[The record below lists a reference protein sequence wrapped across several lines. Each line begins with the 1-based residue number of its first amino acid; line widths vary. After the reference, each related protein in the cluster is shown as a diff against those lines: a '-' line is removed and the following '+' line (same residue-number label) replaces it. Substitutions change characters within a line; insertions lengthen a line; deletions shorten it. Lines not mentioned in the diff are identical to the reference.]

1 MFTKLKVMNLTND
14 ELKNHALQQLSTYS
28 KWGESVGVIL
38 IAAIISAVA
47 GCIPFGSLLIFGP
60 MALGMHGYFLRVSR
74 NGDAIL
80 NDMFDGFKNFGN
92 AFVANFLS
100 MLLIILAAIL
110 LIVPGIMVAC
120 GYSQINRIMHDNPTM
135 SGRDAMKASWQLMD
149 GKKMDFFILN
159 LSFIGWAILCIFTIG
174 IGFLFLAPYINVTN
188 SKFYDEISGNGNELV
203 DSIGQDIK
211 VV

>member
-1 MFTKLKVMNLTND
+1 MNLTND
-14 ELKNHALQQLSTYS
+14 DLKNHALQQLGNYN

-38 IAAIISAVA
+38 IAAIISTVA

-60 MALGMHGYFLRVSR
+60 LALGMNGYFLRISR

-92 AFVANFLS
+92 AFIANFLS
-100 MLLIILAAIL
+100 ILLIFLSLLL
-110 LIVPGIMVAC
+110 LIVPGIIVAC
-120 GYSQINRIMHDNPTM
+120 GYSQINRIMHDNPNM
-135 SGRDAMKASWQLMD
+135 SGIDAMKASWQLMD

-159 LSFIGWAILCIFTIG
+159 LSFIGWALLCILTLG
-174 IGFLFLAPYINVTN
+174 IGFFFLTPYINVTN
-188 SKFYDEISGNGNELV
+188 SKFYDEISGHGDEIV

>member
-1 MFTKLKVMNLTND
+1 MNLTND
-14 ELKNHALQQLSTYS
+14 DLKNHALAQLSTYS
-28 KWGESVGVIL
+28 KWGESIGVIL
-38 IAAIISAVA
+38 VAGIISTVA
-47 GCIPFGSLLIFGP
+47 GCIPFGSLIIFGP
-60 MALGMHGYFLRVSR
+60 MALGVNGYFLRVSR

-110 LIVPGIMVAC
+110 LIVPGVIVAC

-135 SGRDAMKASWQLMD
+135 SGTDAMKASWQLMD

-159 LSFIGWAILCIFTIG
+159 LSFIGWAILCIFTFG
-174 IGFLFLAPYINVTN
+174 IGFLFLSPYVSVTN
-188 SKFYDEISGNGNELV
+188 SKFYDEISGRSDELV
-203 DSIGQDIK
+203 ESIGQDIK

>member
-1 MFTKLKVMNLTND
+1 MNLTND
-14 ELKNHALQQLSTYS
+14 DLKNHALQQLSTYN
-28 KWGESVGVIL
+28 KWGESIGVIL

-47 GCIPFGSLLIFGP
+47 GCIPFGSLVIFGP
-60 MALGMHGYFLRVSR
+60 MALGMQGYFLRVSR

-110 LIVPGIMVAC
+110 LIVPGIIVAC

-159 LSFIGWAILCIFTIG
+159 LSFIGWALLCILTIG
-174 IGFLFLAPYINVTN
+174 IGFFFLAPYVNVTN
-188 SKFYDEISGNGNELV
+188 AKFYDEISGRGNELV
-203 DSIGQDIK
+203 DSIGKDIK

>member
-1 MFTKLKVMNLTND
+1 MNLTND

-38 IAAIISAVA
+38 IAAIISAIA
-47 GCIPFGSLLIFGP
+47 GCIPFGSLIIFGP
-60 MALGMHGYFLRVSR
+60 MALGTQGYFLRVSR

-110 LIVPGIMVAC
+110 LIVPGIIVAC
-120 GYSQINRIMHDNPTM
+120 GYSQINRIMYDNPTM
-135 SGRDAMKASWQLMD
+135 SGRDAMKASWELMD

-174 IGFLFLAPYINVTN
+174 IGFLFLAPYVNVTN

>member
-1 MFTKLKVMNLTND
+1 MNLTND
-14 ELKNHALQQLSTYS
+14 DLKNHALAQLSNYA
-28 KWGESVGVIL
+28 KWGESIGVIL
-38 IAAIISAVA
+38 VAAIISTVA
-47 GCIPFGSLLIFGP
+47 GCIPFGSLIIFGP
-60 MALGMHGYFLRVSR
+60 MALGVNGYFLRVSR

-110 LIVPGIMVAC
+110 LIVPGVIVAC
-120 GYSQINRIMHDNPTM
+120 GYSQINRIMYDNPNM
-135 SGRDAMKASWQLMD
+135 SGTDAMKASWQLMD

-159 LSFIGWAILCIFTIG
+159 LSFIGWAILCIFTLG
-174 IGFLFLAPYINVTN
+174 IGFLFLSPYVSVTN
-188 SKFYDEISGNGNELV
+188 SKFYDEISGRRDELV
-203 DSIGQDIK
+203 ESIGQDIK

>member
-1 MFTKLKVMNLTND
+1 MNLTND

-60 MALGMHGYFLRVSR
+60 MALGMQGYFLRVSR

-110 LIVPGIMVAC
+110 LIVPGIIVGC
-120 GYSQINRIMHDNPTM
+120 GYSQINRIMHDNPSM
-135 SGRDAMKASWQLMD
+135 SGRDAMKASWELMD

-174 IGFLFLAPYINVTN
+174 IGFLFLAPYVNVTN
-188 SKFYDEISGNGNELV
+188 SKFYDEISGHGNELV

>member
-1 MFTKLKVMNLTND
+1 MHLTNE

-28 KWGESVGVIL
+28 KWGESIGVIL

-47 GCIPFGSLLIFGP
+47 GCIPLGSLVIFGP
-60 MALGMHGYFLRVSR
+60 MALGTQGYFLRVSR

-110 LIVPGIMVAC
+110 LIVPGIIVAC

-135 SGRDAMKASWQLMD
+135 SGTDAMKASWELMD

-174 IGFLFLAPYINVTN
+174 IGFLFLAPYVNVTN
-188 SKFYDEISGNGNELV
+188 SKFYDEISGHGNELV
-203 DSIGQDIK
+203 DSIGQNIK

>member
-1 MFTKLKVMNLTND
+1 MNLTND
-14 ELKNHALQQLSTYS
+14 DLKNHALAQLNTYS
-28 KWGESVGVIL
+28 KWGESIGVIL
-38 IAAIISAVA
+38 VAAIISTVA
-47 GCIPFGSLLIFGP
+47 GCIPFGSLIIFGP
-60 MALGMHGYFLRVSR
+60 MALGVNGYFLRVSR

-80 NDMFDGFKNFGN
+80 NDMFAGFKNFGN

-100 MLLIILAAIL
+100 MLLIILAMIL
-110 LIVPGIMVAC
+110 LIVPGIIVAC

-135 SGRDAMKASWQLMD
+135 SGTDAMKASWQLMD

-159 LSFIGWAILCIFTIG
+159 LSFIGWAILCIFTLG
-174 IGFLFLAPYINVTN
+174 IGFLFLAPYVNVTN
-188 SKFYDEISGNGNELV
+188 SKFYDEISGHGDEIV